1 MGNYN
6 RKVNEM
12 FDRNIVLNN
21 GVKIPQLGLGTWF
34 IDDDKVAD
42 AVKAAVEIGY
52 RHIDTAQAYGNERGV
67 GEGIRNCG
75 IPRDEIFVTS
85 KVAAEHKTYDEV
97 MAGIDETIKKIGL
110 DYLDMMIIHSPQPW
124 EKVNQS
130 EDRYVNGNREAWKA
144 LEDSYKAGKLKA
156 IGLSNFRIGDIEN
169 ILEVCEIKPM
179 VNQILL
185 HISNTPL
192 ELVEY
197 CQGKDII
204 VEAYS
209 PIAHGEILHQREIAV
224 IAEKYGVSV
233 PQLCIRYTLQLGAVS
248 LPKTGNPEHMRTNA
262 EVDFEI
268 SPEDMKMLK
277 NFKHI
282 KNYGQSSHFPVYG
295 GKM

>member
-1 MGNYN
+1 MYN
-6 RKVNEM
+6 G
-12 FDRNIVLNN
+12 FLTLNN

-42 AVKAAVEIGY
+42 AVKEAVKLGY

-67 GEGIRNCG
+67 GEGIRTCG
-75 IPRDEIFVTS
+75 VPREELFVVS
-85 KVAAEHKTYDEV
+85 KVAAEHKTYEQA
-97 MAGIDETIKKIGL
+97 MAGINETLDKMGL

-124 EKVNQS
+124 VDVNQS
-130 EDRYVNGNREAWKA
+130 DDRYVEGNRAAWKA
-144 LEDSYKAGKLKA
+144 LEDAYEAGKLKA
-156 IGLSNFRIGDIEN
+156 IGISNFQIADIESL
-169 ILEVCEIKPM
+169 LETAKIKPM

-197 CQGKDII
+197 CQKNDIA

-209 PIAHGEILHQREIAV
+209 PIAHGEILNQPEIKA
-224 IAEKYGVSV
+224 IADKYNVSV
-233 PQLCIRYTLQLGAVS
+233 PQLCIRYALQLGAIA
-248 LPKTGNPEHMRTNA
+248 LPKTANPEHMKTNA

-268 SPEDMKMLK
+268 SAEDMETLK
-277 NFKHI
+277 NFKKI
-282 KNYGQSSHFPVYG
+282 ESYGESGIFPVYG

>member
-1 MGNYN
+1 MIHNVL
-6 RKVNEM
+6 K
-12 FDRNIVLNN
+12 LNN
-21 GVKIPQLGLGTWF
+21 GIEIPQLGLGTWF
-34 IDDDKVAD
+34 IRDDIVAD
-42 AVKAAVEIGY
+42 AIKEAVNIGY
-52 RHIDTAQAYGNERGV
+52 RHFDTAQAYGNERGV

-85 KVAAEHKTYDEV
+85 KVAAEHKTYDEA

-130 EDRYVNGNREAWKA
+130 EDRYVNENREAWKA

-282 KNYGQSSHFPVYG
+282 KDYGQSSHFPVYG